1 MTDKRKNMFI
11 KFTGA
16 PDGESV
22 YVRLDTI
29 TATWVPDTEK
39 VRAVGLQSPVRE
51 TRVGNAVVGMDGG
64 TSFTVQED
72 IATVMNRLSVAFD
85 AL

>member
-1 MTDKRKNMFI
+1 MTDMRKQMFV
-11 KFTGA
+11 KFKSA
-16 PDGESV
+16 PDGEPV

-64 TSFTVQED
+64 TSFTVEED
-72 IATVMNRLSVAFD
+72 IVTVMNRLSVAFD
-85 AL
+85 SL